1 MSNHKCYV
9 WYYLRRAS
17 LIAPVLLAAC
27 CPSSLYSGDGK
38 IASET
43 CWPFNNYSVAFASLS
58 TGTAQSRKYLI
69 HSLPNLDSVV
79 GFRVTTSRPL
89 YCEQFK
95 HASAAR
101 AVVALR
107 LTSRNGQD
115 VVQHRAALSDWTW
128 SYGGPPNPPRP
139 WEPDKCFLYARA
151 LYFDPR
157 SLRDLTLQ
165 ISVEQQAEPPIE
177 ITPTVKSYAV
187 YAP

>member
-1 MSNHKCYV
+1 MSIHKGYL
-9 WYYLRRAS
+9 WSYLRRAS
-17 LIAPVLLAAC
+17 LIAPVLLSAC
-27 CPSSLYSGDGK
+27 CPSRLYSGDGK

-43 CWPFNNYSVAFASLS
+43 CWPFSNYSVAFASLS

-69 HSLPNLDSVV
+69 HSLPDLDSVV

-89 YCEQFK
+89 YCEQFM
-95 HASAAR
+95 HASGAK

-107 LTSRNGQD
+107 LTSGNGQD
-115 VVQHRAALSDWTW
+115 VVQHRAALSDWIW
-128 SYGGPPNPPRP
+128 SYAGPPNPPRP
-139 WEPDKCFLYARA
+139 WEPDECFLYTRS
-151 LYFDPR
+151 LYFDPG

-165 ISVEQQAEPPIE
+165 ITVEQQAEPPIE